1 MPKDGFGPGFLP
13 RLLEYLCETVAGS
26 CGAGMS
32 VVNDGEPPKLAAAV
46 GIAQSLDAL
55 QWELADGPLFVARE
69 SEQVV
74 KTSSLPDAKR
84 WPVFTRALQDTEIAD
99 PAGLSG
105 MFVPGVWDQ
114 GGPMLMSVYLLPDPG
129 AKTLRQ
135 IDRLEPLMA
144 TALGMAEFCAGEHLR
159 AENMLI
165 MMQYRRII
173 EQAKGLI
180 MGTLSCNADAAFRT
194 LVRSS
199 QHFGAPVRDLSVAL
213 VELVGGEA
221 VEHPDDPEYRVDVSD
236 EHRRAAALMWGAL
249 HQDSGTHLRG

>member
-1 MPKDGFGPGFLP
+1 MAKTGFGPGFLP
-13 RLLEYLCETVAGS
+13 RLLEYLCETVPGS

-32 VVNDGEPPKLAAAV
+32 VVNDGDAPRVTAAV
-46 GIAQSLDAL
+46 GVAQYLDNL
-55 QWELADGPLFVARE
+55 QWDLMDGPLVVARE
-69 SEQVV
+69 TEQVV
-74 KTSSLPDAKR
+74 KATSIVDEQ
-84 WPVFTRALQDTEIAD
+84 WPRFSEALAGTKLDD
-99 PAGLSG
+99 PKEVSGL
-105 MFVPGVWDQ
+105 FVPGIWDQ
-114 GGPMLMSVYLLPDPG
+114 TGPILLSVYLSPTPG

-135 IDRLEPLMA
+135 VDRLEPLLA
-144 TALGMAEFCAGEHLR
+144 IALGMAEFCAGEHLR

-180 MGTLSCNADAAFRT
+180 MGTMGCNADEAFRT

-236 EHRRAAALMWGAL
+236 DDRKATALMWAAL
-249 HQDSGTHLRG
+249 HKRDGARPA